1 MEIGLSL
8 GSNLGDRLQN
18 LKAAKKL
25 ILASG
30 NAAFIAQSPVYE
42 TEPVDVPAADRDMP
56 FLNAVLVVASET
68 AVKDL
73 QNIFRRIELEIGRVP
88 DAARN
93 SRRPIDI
100 DIIYAGDL
108 RVDEEG
114 ITIPHPRWFQRRFV
128 LQPLCD
134 LHPDLVIPGQASA
147 VQDVL
152 RNLPDRHKVKMA
164 FPVSAW

>member
-25 ILASG
+25 ILAPG

-42 TEPVDVPAADRDMP
+42 TDPVDVPASDRYMP
-56 FLNAVLVVASET
+56 FLNAVLIVASET
-68 AVKDL
+68 TVKDL
-73 QNIFRRIELEIGRVP
+73 QNIFRRIELEMGRAP
-88 DAARN
+88 EAARN

-100 DIIYAGDL
+100 DIIYAGAL
-108 RVDEEG
+108 RIEADGVM
-114 ITIPHPRWFQRRFV
+114 IPHPRWFQRRFV

-134 LHPDLVIPGQASA
+134 LRPDLVIPGQASA